1 MPYARHTVVT
11 FDSEKRDAMV
21 ARLTTLLD
29 GLQAISALRA
39 IRVAFDTAN
48 DSDNRLVA
56 SAIYD
61 DKQSMDTADAR
72 VNEALSEMMEFI
84 VGEPAVREGE
94 IIWAFDADGVADK
107 PVMPGYIR
115 HTTVSFDPSK
125 LDAFLAYADST
136 VGTLKSVSGLRR
148 IRVATVKGPSQLY
161 QSEDRINVTAGF
173 DSKEAADAALEQNAS
188 IWAGMA
194 EFMADDPERRIV
206 AGDLIYAYSR

>member
-1 MPYARHTVVT
+1 
-11 FDSEKRDAMV
+11 
-21 ARLTTLLD
+21 
-29 GLQAISALRA
+29 
-39 IRVAFDTAN
+39 
-48 DSDNRLVA
+48 
-56 SAIYD
+56 
-61 DKQSMDTADAR
+61 
-72 VNEALSEMMEFI
+72 MEFI

>member
-61 DKQSMDTADAR
+61 DKQSMDAADAR
-72 VNEALSEMMEFI
+72 VDEALSEIMEFI

-94 IIWAFDADGVADK
+94 IIWAFDADGVTDT

-115 HTTVSFDPSK
+115 HTTVSFNPSK
-125 LDAFLAYADST
+125 LDAFLAYADNT
-136 VGTLKSVSGLRR
+136 VGTLKSIPGLRR
-148 IRVATVKGPSQLY
+148 IRIATVKGPSQLY
-161 QSEDRINVTAGF
+161 QSEDRITVSSAF
-173 DSKEAADAALEQNAS
+173 DSKEASDAALEQNAS

-194 EFMADDPERRIV
+194 EFMTDDPERRIV
-206 AGDLIYAYSR
+206 AGDLVYAYSR

>member
-194 EFMADDPERRIV
+194 EFMANDPERRIV